1 MQAST
6 DFLQEYQ
13 QTEAAYNQGNYEEA
27 AALVYQLVENYP
39 EDPSARLLCGYIYGY
54 GLQQFEVAREQY
66 FAVLE
71 LTDDPELIDQAHEAM
86 TQADQYIADSAAYA
100 VSGDLGSGVALDD
113 PDDLGTADTQL
124 EDSELMAETAIS
136 HADKDQFANHSETQL
151 DSELN
156 LDELEELSV
165 SDLDSSPLN
174 AEIDIDL
181 SKSPLEALGMEAEAD
196 LDEIS
201 IDLCDDDLGLE
212 DLSGDLQF
220 EDLMNSGNL
229 DSESPENPF
238 AQGDPGASDPI
249 DENDAIAT
257 QLESDPFEL
266 DDEQLSDSGE
276 PDILQP
282 DEDWSGNFL
291 AEEPPENYDTHPQ
304 SDTPETDS
312 EEAFEIDDIMELGDF
327 EDDEPAA
334 TAPEQ
339 NGRSQTPPTVTDSTA
354 SSDVSENAEG
364 IDLDEFNSDL
374 DDIFQ
379 SLQFSEL
386 GENEDISEDLH
397 FSSSDQPA
405 TTAATLTEEA
415 NGKSYIPPTEEI
427 EEFDEEFDEELH
439 GGDAEAET
447 LLMEPSGSTE
457 DDFQLDA
464 QSGFTL
470 DDFTAD
476 PDPESDDD
484 DEQTP
489 SFLNQSSWSNGSS
502 VNNGNSDHEE
512 MFDASEI
519 PDSFG
524 LDAFDDETFAEE
536 SDFSHA
542 NGTGHTPDDE
552 FSDEFTESEDFN
564 EDLNTTS
571 SNLDEDDFLDNFDE
585 FDDLGNLPDFEASR
599 EEEAAFISD
608 SSGFNE
614 EVDSDF
620 TVTASS
626 ALDRDN
632 SAISNDELFNVPL
645 DQEVVTTF
653 TSQID
658 EPAETTVTVEQ
669 GAFAF
674 LENKTFKVKFFYTAL
689 GTGVATLILVATATN
704 IITQT
709 AALNQKREVVNSLRT
724 SGWIVTMVAGV
735 TSFLSAWGLGNIA
748 SRQMSKASQDLQH
761 QFDSISRNN
770 LKARATVYAIDELG
784 QMSAKFNHMAQF
796 IETTTVEAQRKAEE
810 QEEAKENL
818 QRQVIRL
825 LDDVE
830 GAARGDLTVTAEV
843 TADVLGAV
851 ADSFNLTIQN
861 LREIVVQV
869 KQAARQVSKGA
880 TDSATFAKDVAGDA
894 LRQAEEL
901 AATLNSVQVLT
912 DAIQRV
918 ADSAR
923 EAEEVARTAADVATR
938 GGEAVQMTVAGI
950 LKIRETV
957 AETTR
962 EVKRLA
968 ESSQEISKIVAIIS
982 TIASR
987 TNLLALNASIEA
999 ARAGEA
1005 GRGFAIV
1012 ADEVR
1017 QLADRSAKSLKDI
1030 EQIVMQIQSQTNSV
1044 MMAMEEGNQQV
1055 IDGTRLAEKAKQSLD
1070 DIIQV
1075 TNRIDV
1081 LVRSITADTVEQ
1093 NETARAV
1100 AQVMQAV
1107 EHSAQETSQEAH
1119 RVSNALSNLVGVARD
1134 LLTSVERFRVDPSER
1149 K

>member
-1 MQAST
+1 MPAST
-6 DFLQEYQ
+6 NFLQEYQ
-13 QTEAAYNQGNYEEA
+13 QTEAAYSQGNYEEA
-27 AALVYQLVENYP
+27 AALVYQLVEDYP
-39 EDPSARLLCGYIYGY
+39 EDPSARLLCGHIYGY
-54 GLQQFEVAREQY
+54 GLQQYDVAREQY
-66 FAVLE
+66 LAVLD
-71 LTDDPELIDQAHEAM
+71 LTDDAELVEQANTAM
-86 TQADQYIADSAAYA
+86 TQAEQYIADSAAFA
-100 VSGDLGSGVALDD
+100 IGGELGENVDLTDD
-113 PDDLGTADTQL
+113 SDDLGTAETLL
-124 EDSELMAETAIS
+124 EDHSPPSSTLIS
-136 HADKDQFANHSETQL
+136 DQNLDLFADHSQPQL
-151 DSELN
+151 DSEIAIEQLEALSDLTASGLEEDLDLEN
-156 LDELEELSV
+156 LDSLPDE
-165 SDLDSSPLN
+165 DLDGL
-174 AEIDIDL
+174 ETIDL
-181 SKSPLEALGMEAEAD
+181 SEAD
-196 LDEIS
+196 LD
-201 IDLCDDDLGLE
+201 LE
-212 DLSGDLQF
+212 DLTGALEFDDEEFTDLNFSNPQT
-220 EDLMNSGNL
+220 EDLSAAVGNT
-229 DSESPENPF
+229 SNPF
-238 AQGDPGASDPI
+238 AEDSDLSQNLEASLGLLE
-249 DENDAIAT
+249 DEAITT
-257 QLESDPFEL
+257 QLESDPF
-266 DDEQLSDSGE
+266 QLSDEEDNPLNLEHSPNHSSDPNPEHPFHEDVSTPDEGLDFDDDLDDLMDLGDLEAENYSEPASATEANGRYNPQPPQQSE
-276 PDILQP
+276 PD
-282 DEDWSGNFL
+282 E
-291 AEEPPENYDTHPQ
+291 
-304 SDTPETDS
+304 
-312 EEAFEIDDIMELGDF
+312 
-327 EDDEPAA
+327 
-334 TAPEQ
+334 
-339 NGRSQTPPTVTDSTA
+339 
-354 SSDVSENAEG
+354 SENSQG
-364 IDLDEFNSDL
+364 IDLDEFNSGL

-379 SLQFSEL
+379 SL
-386 GENEDISEDLH
+386 EDSADLNLD
-397 FSSSDQPA
+397 SSDLNSQ
-405 TTAATLTEEA
+405 T
-415 NGKSYIPPTEEI
+415 NGKSHSPVASLNEDLDDDLLTDDDLP
-427 EEFDEEFDEELH
+427 H
-439 GGDAEAET
+439 DAEAET
-447 LLMEPSGSTE
+447 LLMSSSAPDDFEE
-457 DDFQLDA
+457 DDDFQLDED
-464 QSGFTL
+464 SGFAL
-470 DDFTAD
+470 EDLNLD
-476 PDPESDDD
+476 PDWSLEEDSPQATLK
-484 DEQTP
+484 EQTHSP
-489 SFLNQSSWSNGSS
+489 KTSTHNGRADLD
-502 VNNGNSDHEE
+502 NDQAL
-512 MFDASEI
+512 FDASEI

-524 LDAFDDETFAEE
+524 LDAFGDDDTFSEE
-536 SDFSHA
+536 LEFSDSTGINLDKDDQFSHSLE
-542 NGTGHTPDDE
+542 PDDE
-552 FSDEFTESEDFN
+552 
-564 EDLNTTS
+564 DLNSHS
-571 SNLDEDDFLDNFDE
+571 SALDEDDFLDDFDE
-585 FDDLGNLPDFEASR
+585 FDHLGNLPDFAASR
-599 EEEAAFISD
+599 SEESTFISD

-620 TVTASS
+620 VATASS
-626 ALDRDN
+626 SLDHDN

-653 TSQID
+653 TSQVD
-658 EPAETTVTVEQ
+658 DPAETAIMVEQ
-669 GAFAF
+669 GPGAF
-674 LENKTFKVKFFYTAL
+674 LENQVFKNKFLYIAV
-689 GTGVATLILVATATN
+689 GTGVATLIFVATATN
-704 IITQT
+704 IMTRT
-709 AALNQKREVVNSLRT
+709 AAMNQRREVVNSLRNT
-724 SGWIVTMVAGV
+724 GWIVTVVAGA
-735 TSFLSAWGLGNIA
+735 TSFLSTWGLGTLA
-748 SRQMSKASQDLQH
+748 ARQMSKASTDLQH
-761 QFDSISRNN
+761 QFDAISRHN
-770 LKARATVYAIDELG
+770 LKARATVYALDEMG

-796 IETTTVEAQRKAEE
+796 IETTTAEAQRKAEE

-923 EAEEVARTAADVATR
+923 EAEEVARSAAAVATR

-982 TIASR
+982 SIASR

-1017 QLADRSAKSLKDI
+1017 QLADRSAKSLKEI

-1055 IDGTRLAEKAKQSLD
+1055 IDGTRLAEQAKRSLD